1 MLFTHHIAG
10 AIDKQERASTLLSE
24 LPELLFHFVDDL
36 VDVLD
41 VHVLDVGDVLVA
53 DAETVSDVLG
63 RECIILC
70 TWQAVLKGGMHLLSE
85 RVVFLVE
92 NQSPPCSKIWNT
104 YHLKIEKLAMVLTY
118 LEIVFDQ
125 RLCHF

>member
-53 DAETVSDVLG
+53 DAEAMRHVLG
-63 RECIILC
+63 SECVLLC
-70 TWQAVLKGGMHLLSE
+70 TRQAALQSGMHLLGE
-85 RVVFLVE
+85 RVVLLVE
-92 NQSPPCSKIWNT
+92 NQSFPCSEIWT
-104 YHLKIEKLAMVLTY
+104 THHLKIE
-118 LEIVFDQ
+118 
-125 RLCHF
+125 

>member
-1 MLFTHHIAG
+1 MLVTYHIAR
-10 AIDKQERASTLLSE
+10 AIYEQERTSALLSE
-24 LPELLFHFVDDL
+24 LPELFFHFGDNL
-36 VDVLD
+36 IDVLD

-70 TWQAVLKGGMHLLSE
+70 TWQATLKGGMHLLSE